1 MKLKKIFYWLDP
13 FTYLDLFLEKIFG
26 KPKNTLIK
34 TIYWIFYILFSFIL
48 AYLIYS
54 ILGMILRVSMP
65 LAIVVSTSMTP
76 TLNKGDVVIL
86 TAPEN
91 LNVPI
96 ITINDNIKE
105 KDLFEIFSLE
115 YEKNEFGLEEIKSI
129 STNDINLYVSDAI
142 KNNNSIIVYKSN
154 TTPKDIIHR
163 AIVYI
168 KANDGEYIITKG
180 DNSKTNRYID
190 QDCGID
196 RNISSSTEIYVSK
209 GCLHLYPTPVESII
223 GKKIG
228 KIPYIGYIK
237 LIFTS

>member
-34 TIYWIFYILFSFIL
+34 TVYWIFYLLFSFL
-48 AYLIYS
+48 MAYLIYNL
-54 ILGMILRVSMP
+54 IGLILRVSMP

-76 TLNKGDVVIL
+76 SLNKGDVVIL

-91 LNVPI
+91 LIVPT
-96 ITINDNIKE
+96 ITIDYNISK
-105 KDLFEIFSLE
+105 KDLFEIFTLNYKTNEYGLQEIEYLE
-115 YEKNEFGLEEIKSI
+115 
-129 STNDINLYVSDAI
+129 INQKKIFVNDAI
-142 KNNNSIIVYKSN
+142 TNNNSVVVYKSN
-154 TTPKDIIHR
+154 TVPKDIIHR

-168 KANDGEYIITKG
+168 KANDGEYIFTKG

-196 RNISSSTEIYVSK
+196 RNISTDEEIYVNK
-209 GCLHLYPTPVESII
+209 GCLHLYPTPAENII

-237 LIFTS
+237 LMFAR